1 MAGAF
6 KEFMSP
12 KEFTELLNNKD
23 ARGSIGKDN
32 IVSLRNN
39 LYRLTKGNRL
49 SNIKSDL
56 IKSVRQKNPSISLS
70 ELVRF
75 FSQIE
80 QPYQN
85 RRLSLDAPNP
95 IELN

>member
-1 MAGAF
+1 MN
-6 KEFMSP
+6 KI
-12 KEFTELLNNKD
+12 ELF
-23 ARGSIGKDN
+23 
-32 IVSLRNN
+32 SLRNN
-39 LYRLTKGNRL
+39 LYRLTKGSWL

-85 RRLSLDAPNP
+85 RRLSLDAPDP
-95 IELN
+95 VEFEE